1 MGRMKKVRF
10 CRRAPGYRFYK
21 PGGVPL
27 RDLAVVELLLDE
39 LEAMRLVDLEGK
51 DQQAA
56 ADLMG
61 ISRGTLQR
69 LLWEARRKVAGA
81 LVHGQALAV
90 ADAEHVVV
98 RPPGRRGGFPRGGR
112 GA

>member
-10 CRRAPGYRFYK
+10 CRRAPGYRLYK
-21 PGGVPL
+21 PSGVPM

-69 LLWEARRKVAGA
+69 LLWAARRKVADA
-81 LVHGQALAV
+81 LVHGRALAV
-90 ADAEHVVV
+90 ADADHVVV
-98 RPPGRRGGFPRGGR
+98 RPPRGRGPFPRGGP